1 MIRGKTRE
9 ALEVY
14 RDGIIA
20 AGIAAGEI
28 PDELLYGHNYFTLTD
43 PDGHRI
49 TVYTSHEF

>member
-9 ALEVY
+9 TLEEY
-14 RDGIIA
+14 RNSIVA
-20 AGIAAGEI
+20 AGIEASEI
-28 PDELLYGHNYFTLTD
+28 PDELLYGHCYFSITD